1 MHSTIVKR
9 FLFGLIALILFGCAS
24 QQGVSSQS
32 DNQEPADSAMPKHA
46 SLPDLGPAPELTN
59 DTWLNV
65 DSPLRLADL
74 RGKVVIVEMW
84 TFGCINCQ
92 HVMPSLKEWYSK
104 YKDQGFVII
113 GNHFPEFS
121 YEQDL
126 NNLKDAVA
134 RDDIQYPV
142 TQDNDGATWQAY
154 RNHYWPTMYL
164 IDKQGHIRY
173 IHIGEG
179 SYKETEENIKALLAE
194 TY

>member
-1 MHSTIVKR
+1 MQR
-9 FLFGLIALILFGCAS
+9 FVFGLIAFILFGCS
-24 QQGVSSQS
+24 MREDMTQQQV
-32 DNQEPADSAMPKHA
+32 DPAMPISA

-92 HVMPSLKEWYSK
+92 HVMPALKEWHSK
-104 YKDQGFVII
+104 YKDAGLVII

-121 YEQDL
+121 YEADL
-126 NNLKDAVA
+126 ENLKDAIA
-134 RDDIQYPV
+134 REDIQYAV
-142 TQDNDGATWQAY
+142 AQDNDGATWKAY
-154 RNHYWPTMYL
+154 KNHYWPALYL

-173 IHIGEG
+173 VHIGEG
-179 SYKETEENIKALLAE
+179 RYSETEKNIKALLEE